1 MQTFKKLYYILNPY
15 ERKLSGLLL
24 VLILIMAL
32 LDMIGVASILP
43 FVAILTNQS
52 LIESNL
58 ILSNFFETS
67 KNFGLENKQQFI
79 LLLGFLVLL
88 LLITSLALKALT
100 TYAQIRFCEM
110 RSYSI
115 SKRLVEGYLRKP
127 YHWFLNKN
135 SSEIGKNIL
144 QEVSVVVAVGIG
156 ESLQLIA
163 KGSITLTIIFLLI
176 LVDPKLAFIVG
187 FILCG
192 IYSLFYFLLRKNLTR
207 VGKERFLNNELRFKL
222 ISEAFNA
229 TKDVKLGG
237 LEQIYTDR
245 YASAAHIYAKSA
257 SYAEITRQLPRYF
270 LEALVFGGIMVIML
284 YLIGKT
290 GSFSNSLPILSLY
303 VFAGYRL
310 MPSVQQV
317 YGSVT
322 QLSFVGP
329 SIDKLYND
337 VKSIKKQKLDQN
349 KDILELN
356 SSIHLKNIQYTYP
369 SSSRTVL
376 NNINL
381 SIPAKTTIGFIGPTG
396 SGKTTIIDII
406 LGLLEIQKGTLEV
419 DGKIIN
425 KENLRSWQNS
435 LGYVPQNIYL
445 SDDTVAANIAFGVEP
460 KNIDLKVVE
469 KVSKIA
475 NLHDFIIDELPNQYQ
490 TIVGERGVRLSGGQS
505 QRIAIARA
513 LYHSPK
519 VLILD
524 EATSSLDNQTEKAVM
539 DAVSN
544 LNKEITIIII
554 AHRLNT
560 VKNCDIIFK
569 IDKGELVGQGTYKEL
584 NISNQI

>member
-1 MQTFKKLYYILNPY
+1 MLTFKKIYYILNPY
-15 ERKLSGLLL
+15 ERKLSGLLF
-24 VLILIMAL
+24 VLILTMAL

-52 LIESNL
+52 LIDSSL
-58 ILSNFFETS
+58 ILNNFFETS
-67 KNFGLENKQQFI
+67 KNFGIENKQQFI
-79 LLLGFLVLL
+79 LLLGLLVLL

-115 SKRLVEGYLRKP
+115 SKRLVEGYLQKP

-144 QEVSVVVAVGIG
+144 QEVSVVVAVGMG

-237 LEQIYTDR
+237 LEQIYINR

-257 SYAEITRQLPRYF
+257 SYAEISRQLPRYF

-290 GSFSNSLPILSLY
+290 GSFGNSLPILSLY

-317 YGSVT
+317 YGSLT
-322 QLSFVGP
+322 QLSFIGP

-337 VKSIKKQKLDQN
+337 VKGIKAQKLNQN
-349 KDILELN
+349 NDILPLN
-356 SSIHLKNIQYTYP
+356 KSINLKNVQYTYP
-369 SSSRTVL
+369 SSSRTIL
-376 NNINL
+376 NKINL
-381 SIPAKTTIGFIGPTG
+381 SIPAKTTVGFIGPTG

-460 KNIDLKVVE
+460 KNIDLKAVE
-469 KVSKIA
+469 KASKIA
-475 NLHDFIIDELPNQYQ
+475 NLHDLIIKDLPNQYQ

-513 LYHSPK
+513 LYHNPK

-524 EATSSLDNQTEKAVM
+524 EATSSLDTQTEKVVM

-569 IDKGELVGQGTYKEL
+569 IDKGELIGQGTYEEL
-584 NISNQI
+584 KISN